1 MLKRKLVF
9 YRWTSLDND
18 RQFNPYATMTTLASE
33 IDRQEEF
40 EVLDSGEYKTAV
52 LPVFYSDRS
61 RPVRLQMLSLRGG
74 TTLPVKW
81 RSDSSLESIN
91 LLDGEYSADV
101 THIVIWPDG
110 VAAQEYHGNAP
121 RMGRLSYFLR
131 KKLDQ
136 KILIDGL
143 YNPNMFARLDE
154 IRGQVRQVHLAL
166 TRPETWAQDSRPG
179 AFSTLLP
186 AFAGVKTPSLKVAF
200 GMGRYGP
207 RDRFLDPDIEET
219 VFEIAERAQEQ
230 VDSMVIGGLSR
241 RTGKTER
248 IDLLNER
255 LHEAVELPAER
266 EVPSIPRSDD
276 AFSAIENARRS
287 LDEKGLIADA
297 IRAQAVQER

>member
-1 MLKRKLVF
+1 MLKRKIVF
-9 YRWTSLDND
+9 YRWTSLDSTRPFD
-18 RQFNPYATMTTLASE
+18 PHATMAALASE

-40 EVLDSGEYKTAV
+40 EILDSGEYKTAV
-52 LPVFYSDRS
+52 LPVSYSDRS
-61 RPVRLQMLSLRGG
+61 QPVRLQMLSLRGG
-74 TTLPVKW
+74 TKLPAKW

-101 THIVIWPDG
+101 THIVLWSDG

-121 RMGRLSYFLR
+121 RIGRLAFFLR

-136 KILIDGL
+136 KLFIDGL
-143 YNPNMFARLDE
+143 YDPNMFARLDE

-166 TRPETWAQDSRPG
+166 TRPETWSQDSRPG
-179 AFSTLLP
+179 AFATLLP
-186 AFAGVKTPSLKVAF
+186 TFAGVKTPSLKIAF
-200 GMGRYGP
+200 GMGRYGR
-207 RDRFLDPDIEET
+207 RDRFLDSEIEEA
-219 VFEIAERAQEQ
+219 VFEIAERAHEQ

-255 LHEAVELPAER
+255 VHELVDLPAEE

-276 AFSAIENARRS
+276 AFRAIENARHS
-287 LDEKGLIADA
+287 LDGRNLISDA
-297 IRAQAVQER
+297 IQAQAVQE